1 MAASLTR
8 ECSLHPAGS
17 IDSVLEANERMPD
30 IRFSRPGGDRLW
42 WWVGGLAVLGLVLWA
57 SAFVLGDATQSQ
69 GRAVGANANFGEV
82 RAPLIPAEAE
92 PFEAIPTLETRD
104 LGRLV
109 RLSGVA
115 ASGTR
120 SNAIWVRTPGG
131 RRILVRFE
139 PPPPAEQIARFHPGS
154 NVQLDGYLSKI
165 SNAEFRVWMDT
176 LGVSIPRP
184 PPGNKFGDLP
194 DPAFARVD
202 SLFIKNFYI
211 SVRPEALLPTG
222 GTE

>member
-1 MAASLTR
+1 
-8 ECSLHPAGS
+8 
-17 IDSVLEANERMPD
+17 MPD
-30 IRFSRPGGDRLW
+30 IRLTRPRGDRLL
-42 WWVGGLAVLGLVLWA
+42 WWVGGLAALGLILWA
-57 SAFVLGDATQSQ
+57 SAFVLGDATRNQ
-69 GRAVGANANFGEV
+69 GKKVGANADFAGT

-92 PFEAIPTLETRD
+92 PFQSIATLQTRD

-109 RLSGVA
+109 HLSGVQE
-115 ASGTR
+115 SVLR

-139 PPPPAEQIARFHPGS
+139 PAPPPALTARFHPGAA
-154 NVQLDGYLSKI
+154 VEVDGYLSKI
-165 SNAEFRVWMDT
+165 SNAEFRLWMDS

-202 SLFIKNFYI
+202 SLFTKTFYI
-211 SVRPEALLPTG
+211 SVRPEALQEPRS
-222 GTE
+222 TE